1 MNSDELSEV
10 VAAGENSFVEFKRD
24 DIHPAQLAAEVAAL
38 LNHEGGRVLL
48 GVEDDGAISGL
59 AREPRRVEEWVM
71 QAARDLLEPAVIP
84 SWQTATTADGDVV
97 GIVSVPANAPD
108 KPYRARQGS
117 HWITKIRV
125 GSTTRDATRDE
136 EERLFQQSGRLLY
149 GLKPV
154 LGTSP
159 AHLDRRR
166 LLDYFT
172 RVCGVDDLPPWDSED
187 FAVLLRNVELTVEV
201 SGQSYATV
209 NGMLLFGT
217 EVGRLVPQ
225 SGIRAICY
233 PGSEPDYA
241 TRADEDIRGPLVPW
255 AAADGTVHE
264 GGLVDRAVD
273 FVRRFTSVTAR
284 LEGAR
289 RVDRWDYPESA
300 VRELLVNALA
310 HRDYSI
316 TGTDIML
323 AVFEHH
329 LEVTSPGRLPNSVS
343 VESMKSG
350 ARYARN
356 QMLVNVLRDYGY
368 VDARGMGIRRKVLP
382 AMRAHNGTE
391 PEFVEEEQRFT
402 ARLFK

>member
-1 MNSDELSEV
+1 MNPNDLSEV
-10 VAAGENSFVEFKRD
+10 LGGGENSFVEYKRD
-24 DIHPAQLAAEVAAL
+24 DIHPAQLAAEIAAL

-48 GVEDDGAISGL
+48 GVEDDGTVSGL
-59 AREPRRVEEWVM
+59 TREPRRVEEWVM

-84 SWQTATTADGDVV
+84 SWQTARAPEGVV

-117 HWITKIRV
+117 HWVTKIRV

-154 LGTSP
+154 LGTS
-159 AHLDRRR
+159 AEHLDQRR

-172 RVCGVDDLPPWDSED
+172 RICGDDELPPRNSDEFS
-187 FAVLLRNVELTVEV
+187 VLLRNVEFIVEV
-201 SGQSYATV
+201 SGQIYATV
-209 NGMLLFGT
+209 DGMLLFGT
-217 EVGRLVPQ
+217 DVGRFVPQ

-233 PGSEPDYA
+233 PGTEQDYA
-241 TRADEDIRGPLVPW
+241 TRADEVIRGPLVPW
-255 AAADGTVHE
+255 AGADGTVYE

-273 FVRRFTSVTAR
+273 FVRRLTSVTAE
-284 LEGAR
+284 LDGAR

-300 VRELLVNALA
+300 VRELLVNSLV

-323 AVFEHH
+323 AIFEDR

-356 QMLVNVLRDYGY
+356 QMLVNVMRDYGY
-368 VDARGMGIRRKVLP
+368 VDARGMGIHRKVLP

-391 PEFVEEEQRFT
+391 PEFVEQEHRLI
-402 ARLFK
+402 ARLRK